1 MKVVVIG
8 GGVSGFSA
16 AMVAKKTGAEVTL
29 IERTDALGGL
39 GLVAG
44 IGMLGEATPIYAE
57 EKALGGGDL
66 IDIFYSI
73 ATHKGI
79 KVPGV
84 GNDVLLYNVT
94 RLDASMQ
101 KALNKAGVEFMLQKT
116 VVDAEIS
123 GNKVKAVKL
132 QDYNSISGD
141 AFVDATGATNGPTDC
156 DEFGRGCVECIYRCP
171 KFGPPGGIVEKKM
184 GTVARVTAYGKPGV
198 IGTSVLVPIVSLST
212 EIQQELAENGHVS
225 IPVPPDAVLDEDRM
239 KRAGAPLM
247 FRENIH
253 TKNVILLD
261 IGGFIKV
268 TALGSPMWA
277 GSLRSFPGLED
288 SFIMQ
293 PTAGALGHLVS
304 WTTMALRD
312 NSLKA
317 DGFDNLFCSG
327 HKAGPHI
334 TLMDAIVTGDLAGY
348 NAARYG
354 AGQNCLELPKNLIV
368 GAFIDHIGKIMRT
381 KEGLTRGWGIL
392 ELEILKNLKVYK
404 EDKDQ
409 AIKDVE
415 KAGLKGIYQTKVC

>member
-171 KFGPPGGIVEKKM
+171 AFGPPGGIVEKKAT
-184 GTVARVTAYGKPGV
+184 TVARLDADGKPGT

-212 EIQQELAENGHVS
+212 EIQKEVTGKGYSLV
-225 IPVPPDAVLDEDRM
+225 PVPPDAVLDEWRM
-239 KRAGAPLM
+239 KKSGSPLM
-247 FRENIH
+247 VRQ
-253 TKNVILLD
+253 NVHKQNILLVD
-261 IGGFIKV
+261 VGGYVKV
-268 TALGSPMWA
+268 TALGSPMWV
-277 GSLRSFPGLED
+277 GSLRKFPGLED
-288 SFIMQ
+288 SFIAQ
-293 PTAGALGHLVS
+293 PTAGAVAHLIT
-304 WTTMALRD
+304 WTTMAYRD

-317 DGFDNLFCSG
+317 DGFDNLFCAG
-327 HKAGPHI
+327 HKSGPQVCL
-334 TLMDAIVTGDLAGY
+334 TSAIVTGDLAGY
-348 NAARYG
+348 NAVRCG
-354 AGQNCLELPKNLIV
+354 LGQSSLELPKTLMA
-368 GAFIDHIGKIMRT
+368 GAFIDYVGQKMRDE
-381 KEGLTRGWGIL
+381 EGLKRGYGLI
-392 ELEILKNLKVYK
+392 EPEILRDLKVYREEKDEIIK
-404 EDKDQ
+404 EVAKT
-409 AIKDVE
+409 
-415 KAGLKGIYQTKVC
+415 GLKGIYQSRLC